1 MVAGGRARSARPPD
15 QMCGMEV
22 RPRMGSRI
30 KYQAAWIPSA
40 TAAAVGKSGRV
51 RVSGGLALR
60 ARPPA
65 TLRDAIRRRNR
76 GFARACTAS
85 RLFPS
90 ASQSLVP
97 RPSSLVP
104 RPSSLVSR
112 LSSLVPRPSSLVS
125 RPSSLVPRLS
135 SLVPRPS
142 SLLHLPASLP
152 HLLRTPGIATLPR
165 FLGIFAIARLPESRA
180 AVATQIKVKTEV
192 RPNA

>member
-112 LSSLVPRPSSLVS
+112 LSSLVPRPSSLVP
-125 RPSSLVPRLS
+125 RPSSLVPAS
-135 SLVPRPS
+135 SPC
-142 SLLHLPASLP
+142 LPASFA
-152 HLLRTPGIATLPR
+152 TNPGNSYTAAFFRDFRDRPAPR
-165 FLGIFAIARLPESRA
+165 VPRRGCH
-180 AVATQIKVKTEV
+180 
-192 RPNA
+192 PNQSQDRGSSQCLS

>member
-1 MVAGGRARSARPPD
+1 MRPRTPVPSPEATRMVAGGRTRSARPPD

-22 RPRMGSRI
+22 RPRMGPRMGSRI
-30 KYQAAWIPSA
+30 KCQAAWIPSA
-40 TAAAVGKSGRV
+40 TAAAVGKSERV

-76 GFARACTAS
+76 GFARASGVETVS
-85 RLFPS
+85 LRVTIPRPS
-90 ASQSLVP
+90 SLVP

-104 RPSSLVSR
+104 RPSSLV
-112 LSSLVPRPSSLVS
+112 PRPCFISLS
-125 RPSSLVPRLS
+125 
-135 SLVPRPS
+135 
-142 SLLHLPASLP
+142 